1 MENIFTI
8 IIASGII
15 STIIS
20 TAFSFLVN
28 KNNNNLQYIVNE
40 RKAWRS
46 EIRLISEELYSASQF
61 NIGGILVRL
70 KVRINAFG
78 KLDVY
83 DCERDSHIWLV
94 IRVLETTKSHDEFD
108 VYKGKLIE
116 LLSLL
121 LKYDWE
127 RAKREVRGNTLTF
140 FEVALLC
147 FSGCMY
153 IVLYFFIW
161 KLNFTMSF
169 ISCFIL
175 VEMII
180 NSIYDKEGAYISK
193 ARNDELYISRRSTI
207 QGIKMLIILGFLSIE
222 FYFTY
227 SLIERDISTY
237 LGEISIIIYSLI
249 IWFIIWRTRFNN
261 KLNFLK
267 EYLNSIT
274 KAME

>member
-1 MENIFTI
+1 MEDIFTV

-28 KNNNNLQYIVNE
+28 KNNNNLQYIINE

-46 EIRLISEELYSASQF
+46 EIRMISEEIYSASQF

-78 KLDVY
+78 KLDVN
-83 DCERDSHIWLV
+83 DWERDSHIWLV
-94 IRVLETTKSHDEFD
+94 IRVLEITKSHDEF
-108 VYKGKLIE
+108 VIYKSKLIE

-127 RAKREVRGNTLTF
+127 RAKREVRGNTLIF
-140 FEVALLC
+140 FEIALLC

-161 KLNFTMSF
+161 KLNFNISF

-175 VEMII
+175 IGMII
-180 NSIYDKEGAYISK
+180 NSIYDKEGVNISK
-193 ARNDELYISRRSTI
+193 ARNDKLYISRRSTI
-207 QGIKMLIILGFLSIE
+207 QVIKMLIILGILSIE
-222 FYFTY
+222 FYNTY
-227 SLIERDISTY
+227 SLIERDISSY
-237 LGEISIIIYSLI
+237 LGEISIINYSLL

-261 KLNFLK
+261 KLNFIK

-274 KAME
+274 KTLE